1 MTEGAKTPMTVTK
14 DQMKAIEKQ
23 ANDRGLPYLQMMEN
37 AGTAAFR
44 LLTQR
49 LPGLRTAAVFC
60 GSGNNGGDGFVL
72 ARLLREMGAE
82 VLLILAGEQPHT
94 PDAVTNFYRA
104 LMLDIP
110 LVTAALLT
118 EEDLAFILQADAVVD
133 AVYGTGFHGDLPLE
147 AGICAGVMAKAKGL
161 RLALDLPSGLECDT
175 GIAAPDTP
183 RADLTAAFHAC
194 KPCHTLAPDLCGEVV
209 VLDIGLRL

>member
-1 MTEGAKTPMTVTK
+1 MTVTK

-49 LPGLRTAAVFC
+49 LPGLR
-60 GSGNNGGDGFVL
+60 SGNNGGDGFVL

-147 AGICAGVMAKAKGL
+147 AGICAGVMAQARGL

-209 VLDIGLRL
+209 VLDIGIRL

>member
-82 VLLILAGEQPHT
+82 VLLILAGEQPRT

-118 EEDLAFILQADAVVD
+118 EEQFTSNQIFLMFML
-133 AVYGTGFHGDLPLE
+133 
-147 AGICAGVMAKAKGL
+147 
-161 RLALDLPSGLECDT
+161 
-175 GIAAPDTP
+175 
-183 RADLTAAFHAC
+183 
-194 KPCHTLAPDLCGEVV
+194 
-209 VLDIGLRL
+209 